1 MKKMTKDEIMPR
13 LYFKYGTMGSSKSAQ
28 ALMCKFNYEQKGMKV
43 MLVKPSLDTRG
54 DDDGDRMVRSRIGL
68 SAACEVI
75 KPDESFLDLY
85 ETVKETT
92 GCDCII
98 VDEAQFC
105 TTEQVDELKQLT
117 HFVPVLCY
125 GLLNDFRCK
134 LFRGSKR
141 LVELADSLQEIKSV
155 CRCGRKSTVNARFI
169 NGKCVDDGPIVFIGG
184 DESYENVCYW
194 CWKEELEKTKKSK

>member
-1 MKKMTKDEIMPR
+1 MPR

-28 ALMCKFNYEQKGMKV
+28 ALMCKFNYEQKGMTV
-43 MLVKPSLDTRG
+43 LLVKPSLDNRG
-54 DDDGDRMVRSRIGL
+54 DVDKPMVRSRIGL
-68 SAACEVI
+68 VSDCKII
-75 KPDESFLDLY
+75 KPSESFFDLFNDF
-85 ETVKETT
+85 KDKH

-105 TTEQVDELKQLT
+105 ITEQIDQLKQLT
-117 HFVPVLCY
+117 KLVPVLCY

-134 LFRGSKR
+134 LFEGSKR

-169 NGKCVDDGPIVFIGG
+169 DGKCVDDGPVVFIGG
-184 DESYENVCYW
+184 DESYENMCYW
-194 CWKEELEKTKKSK
+194 CWQEELAKTKENK

>member
-1 MKKMTKDEIMPR
+1 MNNKKEEIMPR

-43 MLVKPSLDTRG
+43 MLVKPSVDNRG
-54 DDDGDRMVRSRIGL
+54 DNESDVKVRSRIGL
-68 SAACEVI
+68 SADCEVI
-75 KPDESFLDLY
+75 RAGESFIELY
-85 ETVKETT
+85 NKVKENF

-117 HFVPVLCY
+117 KFVPVLCY

-134 LFRGSKR
+134 LFKGSKR

-184 DESYENVCYW
+184 DESYENMCYW
-194 CWKEELEKTKKSK
+194 CWKEELEKAKNK

>member
-1 MKKMTKDEIMPR
+1 MPR

-43 MLVKPSLDTRG
+43 LLVKPSLDTRG
-54 DDDGDRMVRSRIGL
+54 DDGQRMVRSRIGL
-68 SAACEVI
+68 V
-75 KPDESFLDLY
+75 DEC
-85 ETVKETT
+85 ETVAKDDSFQELFDSYKAKY

-105 TTEQVDELKQLT
+105 TAEQVNELKYLT
-117 HFVPVLCY
+117 RQVPVLCY
-125 GLLNDFRCK
+125 GLMNDFRCQ
-134 LFRGSKR
+134 LFEGSKR

-169 NGKCVDDGPIVFIGG
+169 NGKCVDDGPVVFIGG
-184 DESYENVCYW
+184 DESYENMCYW
-194 CWKEELEKTKKSK
+194 CWKEELEKAKNDD